1 MRWLVALLVLAG
13 LLVAADRLAVRA
25 VEDAVATRLATA
37 GGLTATPDVDVRGT
51 PFLTQAVRGRYDDV
65 AVLAADVPVGDLRF
79 SRFEAQLRGLEV
91 PLSDAVRGDVQQVP
105 VEALTGR
112 AVLSYEQLTSA
123 VADRGLRV
131 SSAGDGRARVT
142 GSVRVLGR
150 TLEAS
155 AVSTAVLEGSTVV
168 VTAERFEVG
177 SAAADAVLSRAL
189 GNRLDFRVD
198 IGSLPYGLQLTGLTA
213 AAEGVVLTAGATD
226 TVLRT
231 AG

>member
-1 MRWLVALLVLAG
+1 MRWLLALLVLAG

-37 GGLTATPDVDVRGT
+37 GGLTATPEVDVRGT

-65 AVLAADVPVGDLRF
+65 AVRAVDVPVGDLRF

-105 VEALTGR
+105 VEALAGR
-112 AVLSYEQLTSA
+112 AVLSYEQLSSA

-177 SAAADAVLSRAL
+177 AAAADAVLSRAL
-189 GNRLDFRVD
+189 GNRLDLRVD

-213 AAEGVVLTAGATD
+213 GAEGVVLTASATD
-226 TVLRT
+226 TVLST
-231 AG
+231 Q

>member
-1 MRWLVALLVLAG
+1 VRWLLALLVLAG

-37 GGLTATPDVDVRGT
+37 GGLTATPEVDVRGT

-65 AVLAADVPVGDLRF
+65 AVRAGDVPVGDLRLD
-79 SRFEAQLRGLEV
+79 RFEARLRGLEV

-112 AVLSYEQLTSA
+112 AVLSYEQLSSA

-131 SSAGDGRARVT
+131 SSAGDGRVRVT

-155 AVSTAVLEGSTVV
+155 AVSSAVLEGSTVV

-177 SAAADAVLSRAL
+177 AAAADAVLSRAL
-189 GNRLDFRVD
+189 GNRLDLRVE
-198 IGSLPYGLQLTGLTA
+198 IGSLPYGLRLTGLTA
-213 AAEGVVLTAGATD
+213 GPEGVVLTAGATD

-231 AG
+231 R